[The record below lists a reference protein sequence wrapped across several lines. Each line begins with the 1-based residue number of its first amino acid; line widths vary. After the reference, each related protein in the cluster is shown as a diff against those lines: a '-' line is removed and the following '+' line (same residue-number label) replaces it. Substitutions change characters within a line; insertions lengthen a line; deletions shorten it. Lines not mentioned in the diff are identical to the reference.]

1 MDYLG
6 CTLFFGWVERDSFFP
21 IVLVPVK
28 EEASKNLPA
37 VSDRLAHLFLV
48 VCQTLSLHHQ
58 FSFQFLSIVASCMR
72 GVRMLVGALDS
83 GTSSTRF
90 VLYTSELEVVASA
103 VRKAVTVHGEDGQQ
117 EQSAGQMLEMA
128 DQCMAEA
135 LESAGVGRESVATI
149 GVANQ
154 RETAVVW
161 DRRSGE
167 ALHAALLW
175 SDQRSELSGLV
186 GRAEEVEQETGLPLA
201 AYFTGGKFA
210 WLLAHGGR
218 EMQQVYEQGQLMGGT
233 VDAWLLRHLTGSP
246 STEPS
251 NASRTLLFSLAQ
263 HAYAPSMIARL
274 GLDKLHLPVIL
285 PSLSPLRLIRP
296 GHILQGVSIGAG
308 KQKKRRKKERK
319 EESDR
324 ERLLVLGDQQAAL
337 VGAGGDERTVKATF
351 GTGAFVLQR
360 TEGRPPADGSGLVAT
375 VALSEM
381 TAGEERVLY
390 AREGAVAAAGS
401 AVEWLQRTG
410 LLVSV
415 AALDDHRSEGCGSV
429 RVVPGHAG
437 LLAPHW
443 QPQARG
449 CILGLTLS
457 SSQHHIAQATLRGVA
472 HATTDVLEA
481 LQETE
486 EKCNFKGE
494 VRCDGGLSRSLSLR
508 QALADVSGR
517 EVWTRGDGEST
528 ARGVAAAALVGAG
541 LKSWAQVTPLLD
553 LGWTVTRPL
562 LSETLRLAQRA
573 QWRQDLANATN

>member
-1 MDYLG
+1 
-6 CTLFFGWVERDSFFP
+6 
-21 IVLVPVK
+21 
-28 EEASKNLPA
+28 
-37 VSDRLAHLFLV
+37 
-48 VCQTLSLHHQ
+48 
-58 FSFQFLSIVASCMR
+58 
-72 GVRMLVGALDS
+72 MLVGALDS

-135 LESAGVGRESVATI
+135 LETAGVGRESVATI

-285 PSLSPLRLIRP
+285 PSLSPLRLILMFPSPPDHCEACWPRP
-296 GHILQGVSIGAG
+296 QVPPRSRRRQRSRLARKPIWMWVRGTLDALNVLNA
-308 KQKKRRKKERK
+308 KQY
-319 EESDR
+319 SLTHSLVYSLSHSLA
-324 ERLLVLGDQQAAL
+324 LLSLTCL
-337 VGAGGDERTVKATF
+337 
-351 GTGAFVLQR
+351 
-360 TEGRPPADGSGLVAT
+360 
-375 VALSEM
+375 LS
-381 TAGEERVLY
+381 Y
-390 AREGAVAAAGS
+390 S
-401 AVEWLQRTG
+401 
-410 LLVSV
+410 
-415 AALDDHRSEGCGSV
+415 
-429 RVVPGHAG
+429 
-437 LLAPHW
+437 LASFFYS
-443 QPQARG
+443 
-449 CILGLTLS
+449 LTL
-457 SSQHHIAQATLRGVA
+457 T
-472 HATTDVLEA
+472 
-481 LQETE
+481 
-486 EKCNFKGE
+486 
-494 VRCDGGLSRSLSLR
+494 
-508 QALADVSGR
+508 
-517 EVWTRGDGEST
+517 
-528 ARGVAAAALVGAG
+528 
-541 LKSWAQVTPLLD
+541 
-553 LGWTVTRPL
+553 
-562 LSETLRLAQRA
+562 
-573 QWRQDLANATN
+573 